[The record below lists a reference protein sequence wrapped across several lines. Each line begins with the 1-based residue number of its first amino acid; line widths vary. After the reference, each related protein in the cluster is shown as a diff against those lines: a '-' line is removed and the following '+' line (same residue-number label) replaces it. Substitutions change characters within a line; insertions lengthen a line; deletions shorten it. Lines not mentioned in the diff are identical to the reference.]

1 MRRGAIGIGTLIV
14 FIAMVLVAAIA
25 AGVIIGTAG
34 YLQQKAQATGRQ
46 TTQEVASGLKI
57 VNIYGYTNATPP
69 SSGVIQRMAIF
80 VTPNAGSE
88 GIDLSNVKIVLTD
101 GKKLVVYNYS
111 AKFKNPGSIKD
122 LFNDTNLT
130 TGIWKPIKD
139 KASFGIVVINDIGN
153 KMQDTHP
160 TLEFGDMV
168 ALCIWTTMFESDGNS
183 GIGASTKMTGK
194 VIPERGAAG
203 VIDFTTPATFSE
215 NVMQLQ

>member
-14 FIAMVLVAAIA
+14 FISLVLVAAIA

-57 VNIYGYTNATPP
+57 VNVYGYTNATPP
-69 SSGVIQRMAIF
+69 SSGAIQRLAIF

-101 GKKLVVYNYS
+101 GKRLVVYNYS
-111 AKFKNPGSIKD
+111 EQFQNAQSITD
-122 LFNDTNLT
+122 LFNTSDVTVWNA
-130 TGIWKPIKD
+130 IKGN
-139 KASFGIVVINDIGN
+139 ASFGIAVINDIGS

-168 ALCIWTTMFESDGNS
+168 ALCVWTTMFRYEDKS
-183 GIGASTKMTGK
+183 GIGPSTKLVGK

-203 VIDFTTPATFSE
+203 VIDFTTPATFSD
-215 NVMQLQ
+215 NVIQLQ

>member
-1 MRRGAIGIGTLIV
+1 MRKGAIGIGTLIV
-14 FIAMVLVAAIA
+14 FIAMVLVAAVA

-46 TTQEVASGLKI
+46 TTQEVASGLRV
-57 VNIYGYTNATPP
+57 VNVYGYTSADPP
-69 SSGVIQRMAIF
+69 SSGLIERMAIF

-101 GKKLVVYNYS
+101 GKRLVVYNYS
-111 AKFKNPGSIKD
+111 GEFENPGSIKD
-122 LFNDTNLT
+122 LFDENNITMWN
-130 TGIWKPIKD
+130 KIKD

-168 ALCIWTTMFESDGNS
+168 ALGIWTTMFQSEGKN

-215 NVMQLQ
+215 NVMVLQ